1 MSYSYSACYCRECI
15 CMDLNDRARY
25 DSSKAWCSARRQYYN
40 PNDDACSS
48 YFQYDESRKPI
59 SGGCYLTTIICNILG
74 MEDHGISLE
83 CLRNFRNEYMLNHP
97 ETYVMLIEYDVI
109 GPRIANHLMQDSNK
123 LSIAYSLYNSH
134 ILPITNDIQSA
145 NYENAIQRYQDMT
158 NKLKTFYHVDTTIDR
173 KLDIN
178 IKTLGKAH
186 A

>member
-1 MSYSYSACYCRECI
+1 MSYSYSACYCRECV
-15 CMDLNDRARY
+15 CMDLNDRSRY

-40 PNDDACSS
+40 PNDHACSS
-48 YFQYDESRKPI
+48 YFQYDESRNPI

-134 ILPITNDIQSA
+134 ILPIINDIQNR
-145 NYENAIQRYQDMT
+145 NYEYAIQKYQDMT
-158 NKLKTFYHVDTTIDR
+158 NKLKMFYHVDTTIDR